1 MPLDDP
7 FAEVSLIGGPCDGL
21 SMKAATSSHWI
32 CVPDFNRFGE
42 FQHVYERVA
51 PNRFEYW
58 KVRRC
63 CDPLPPVH

>member
-1 MPLDDP
+1 MPQADL

-21 SMKAATSSHWI
+21 SMKAVTSSHWI

-63 CDPLPPVH
+63 CDLLPPVH

>member
-1 MPLDDP
+1 MPQVDP
-7 FAEVSLIGGPCDGL
+7 FVEALLVGGPCDGL
-21 SMKAATSSHWI
+21 SLKATPSHWI
-32 CVPDFNRFGE
+32 RIPDFDRFGE
-42 FQHVYERVA
+42 FEHVYGRTA